1 MTPTITI
8 PLTALALLQKDGY
21 LARYQ
26 EHLGEGKT
34 CPQAWRAVEAELYGY
49 FKTNRYRN
57 YETFRST
64 MTRWN
69 RNKSK

>member
-21 LARYQ
+21 HARYHH
-26 EHLGEGKT
+26 HLGEGKT
-34 CPQAWRAVEAELYGY
+34 CPQAWEAVEVELYAT
-49 FKTNRYRN
+49 FQIHRYRN
-57 YETFRST
+57 YETFRAT

-69 RNKSK
+69 RRKSK